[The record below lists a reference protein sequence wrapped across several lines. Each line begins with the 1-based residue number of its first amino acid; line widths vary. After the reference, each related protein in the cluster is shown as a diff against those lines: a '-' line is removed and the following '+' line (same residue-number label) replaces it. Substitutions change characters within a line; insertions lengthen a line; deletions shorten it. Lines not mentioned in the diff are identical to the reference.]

1 MSIVLFHNKS
11 LLRKHINNME
21 SASDATANEKG
32 DKDTSAQGK
41 GEDQ

>member
-11 LLRKHINNME
+11 LLRKHINN
-21 SASDATANEKG
+21 SASDAIANEKG